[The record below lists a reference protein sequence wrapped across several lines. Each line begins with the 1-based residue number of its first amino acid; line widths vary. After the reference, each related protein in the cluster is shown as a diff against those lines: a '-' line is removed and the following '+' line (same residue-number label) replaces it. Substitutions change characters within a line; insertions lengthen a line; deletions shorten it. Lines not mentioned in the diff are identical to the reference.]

1 MHNHRGVGALSR
13 QRLHCNHMLPG
24 IRWVQCL
31 EHLLRCLPQACR
43 AIPREAIHHHICTAP
58 APLLLLRQYRGADNC
73 LVNSAGGLLSG
84 HGRAW
89 LLLPCPAGDER
100 SQFTLGALWLRCPLH
115 CALGWG
121 LY

>member
-1 MHNHRGVGALSR
+1 MPGTPPALPASGMQSYPPRG
-13 QRLHCNHMLPG
+13 
-24 IRWVQCL
+24 
-31 EHLLRCLPQACR
+31 
-43 AIPREAIHHHICTAP
+43 HHICTAP

-73 LVNSAGGLLSG
+73 LVNGAGGLLSG